1 MNGPLFD
8 LLTRR
13 LSTTRS
19 RRVALRM
26 LAAGGLLPLLALPRR
41 TDAAEEADAKCE
53 ANNDT
58 TRRLDV
64 PQYGQTFRA
73 QHTGRLTRA
82 TIEVGA
88 TNDNEDFDIEIRRV
102 SKKGKITTTVLAS
115 ATATDVPTPLV
126 PGGTTTIA
134 VAFSPAAEVRKDKRY
149 ALVLRRQGGAHD
161 FHLAVNDKIFQCDGT
176 LFEDPEAD
184 NTFVKNPFGQ
194 DMVFATFVTT

>member
-8 LLTRR
+8 ALTRR
-13 LSTTRS
+13 LSTIRS
-19 RRVALRM
+19 RRGALRL
-26 LAAGGLLPLLALPRR
+26 LAAGGLWPLLASPRR
-41 TDAAEEADAKCE
+41 TDAAEEADARCE

-58 TRRLDV
+58 TRRFNSL
-64 PQYGQTFRA
+64 QYGQTFRA

-88 TNDNEDFDIEIRRV
+88 TNDIEDFDIEIRKV

-115 ATATDVPTPLV
+115 AIATDVPMPVV
-126 PGGTTTIA
+126 PGGTTTIN
-134 VAFSPAAEVRKDKRY
+134 VPFSPAAEVRKDKRY
-149 ALVLRRQGGAHD
+149 ALVLRRQGTGID
-161 FHLAVNDKIFQCDGT
+161 FHLAVNDNNQCGGT

-194 DMVFATFVTT
+194 DMIFATFVTT